1 MHDISTGLKAQS
13 EDLPPYIIPRPRRW
27 GARLLLPGGRPASP
41 GREDPAPL
49 WLYVLGDPE
58 DGSGPAP
65 WPLGWGTVEGDPTQ
79 AMDELAGPAGWFEL
93 AADRCVWSLWID
105 LVINCWQGDADGLV
119 LLRRARAEARRE
131 ERRLQRQA
139 YGVAAGPFE
148 AFLQRLIHPDPVPLD
163 PAVAPFV
170 VLDGRGAEP
179 YQVAISLTR
188 DQGLLLR
195 FVPLDFGGPLPPELE
210 YHLDAEAVDRARLE
224 LGLLGGELFD
234 DPASFVR
241 VMRAQFEDLRQGL
254 RWLREAGVWRPAA
267 PGG

>member
-1 MHDISTGLKAQS
+1 MHDLSTGLQAQS
-13 EDLPPYIIPRPRRW
+13 EDPPAYLVPRARRW
-27 GARLLLPGGRPASP
+27 GARLQLEGGRPAMP

-49 WLYVLGDPE
+49 WLYVLGDPA
-58 DGSGPAP
+58 DGSGPMP
-65 WPLGWGTVEGDPTQ
+65 WPFGWGIAESDPTP
-79 AMDELAGPAGWFEL
+79 AMDALAGPAGWYEL
-93 AADRCVWSLWID
+93 PADRCLWSLWID
-105 LVINCWQGDADGLV
+105 LAINCWQGDADRLA

-170 VLDGRGAEP
+170 VLDGRGAEACR
-179 YQVAISLTR
+179 VAISPTR

-195 FVPLDFGGPLPPELE
+195 FVPLDFGGPRPAELE
-210 YHLDAEAVDRARLE
+210 YHLDAEALALARLE
-224 LGLLGGELFD
+224 LGLLGGELFSD
-234 DPASFVR
+234 AASFVR

-254 RWLREAGVWRPAA
+254 RWLREAGVWRPAE
-267 PGG
+267 PRG